1 MLIMVVEDDASIRDM
16 LGEVLADAGHVVVDL
31 PHGREALQSLE
42 ALAGQG
48 ALPDLILLDLAMPVM
63 DGWGFLA
70 ERGRDARLAA
80 IPVILLSAG
89 IMMLQRDLPSLVEV
103 AVKPIDIDQLLA
115 LVTAYQPPDSCM

>member
-1 MLIMVVEDDASIRDM
+1 MVIMVVEDDASIRDM
-16 LGEVLADAGHVVVDL
+16 LCEVLADAGHVVIASQ
-31 PHGREALQSLE
+31 HGREALQSLE

-48 ALPDLILLDLAMPVM
+48 ALPDLILLDLAMPVL

-89 IMMLQRDLPSLVEV
+89 SMLLQRELPEQVEV
-103 AVKPIDIDQLLA
+103 AVKPMDIDQLLA
-115 LVTAYQPPDSCM
+115 LVAAYQSPNS